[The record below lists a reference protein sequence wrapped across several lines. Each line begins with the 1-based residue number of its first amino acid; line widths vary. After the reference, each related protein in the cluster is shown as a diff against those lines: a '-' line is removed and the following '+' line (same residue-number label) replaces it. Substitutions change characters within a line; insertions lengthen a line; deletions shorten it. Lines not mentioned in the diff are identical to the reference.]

1 VYLNGIHHI
10 PAHDTV
16 IYYGICV
23 SKSSSLHLVLSS
35 RHRWMLHC
43 ACSAFL
49 PRVGTQWH
57 GVAWHDIKYDGK
69 ECTCGTNDDCTNI
82 SNSVHDDDEWYDVA
96 IVCIPFHFPTCSIPV
111 GIFQVV
117 LVVVVVVVII
127 LVDDD
132 DDDDDVSKS
141 E

>member
-1 VYLNGIHHI
+1 M
-10 PAHDTV
+10 TV
-16 IYYGICV
+16 QTSRI
-23 SKSSSLHLVLSS
+23 LSMMMTS
-35 RHRWMLHC
+35 GMT
-43 ACSAFL
+43 
-49 PRVGTQWH
+49 V
-57 GVAWHDIKYDGK
+57 
-69 ECTCGTNDDCTNI
+69 
-82 SNSVHDDDEWYDVA
+82 VA

-127 LVDDD
+127 LVDG